1 MRKTEDL
8 ELLTDA
14 ELTQRIVKIARKV
27 PQAFGVLAML
37 AITATAVGFAL
48 NSNGHPIAGG
58 VVSMTGALV
67 VIGGAFYMRKLRLE
81 NDALIQLS
89 NKRFPVKL

>member
-1 MRKTEDL
+1 MRKAKNL
-8 ELLTDA
+8 ELLTDT

-27 PQAFGVLAML
+27 PQAFGVLVLL

-58 VVSMTGALV
+58 LVSMTGALV
-67 VIGGAFYMRKLRLE
+67 VISGAFYMRKLRRE
-81 NDALIQLS
+81 NDELIKVSTSRYTKSL
-89 NKRFPVKL
+89 